1 MKIPRKA
8 RQCLSTT
15 FSVGGQTEEMKAMV
29 TDFVFRI
36 LLFERPVQTGGNFKK
51 KGKRVEFG
59 RTEGLW

>member
-29 TDFVFRI
+29 SYFVFRS
-36 LLFERPVQTGGNFKK
+36 LLCERPVQKIGGDF
-51 KGKRVEFG
+51 
-59 RTEGLW
+59 